1 MLPQANIFSVENQI
15 TCRLAQNS
23 VCCLPINVDRWP
35 GSKISVTNRSYQAKF
50 QVSEKRVGVCE
61 GQLEYERPWIRG
73 LLERVRRGRLALL
86 VALVIAFVALV
97 AGINAWAVLGLLLLL
112 LIAILSPAKA
122 APRTPLPA
130 PVAEVEAPVGRS
142 LLPEVSATL
151 SALDVP
157 VMVLSGDASVLFQN
171 RAAEKA
177 FGEVALG
184 AHISASLRSPGI
196 LDMVRETIATNAP
209 NQIEHSERLPSER
222 VYIVRSSPVELDE
235 SAGERLFVLSFRD
248 ISEVRRID
256 RMRSDF
262 VANASHELRTP
273 LASLRGFIETIQGPA
288 KSDFKAQERFLGI
301 MFDQTTRM
309 SRLVDDLLSL
319 SRLELKSHIAPDQKV
334 DLVPLLGHVKDAL
347 LPLAK
352 DVGVEIALHL
362 PEGKAEVMGDRDELV
377 QVFENLIENAC
388 KYGQE
393 GKSVD
398 VLLKNQQGEP
408 VEVTVV
414 DKGPGIPAEHVPRLT
429 ERFYRVNIED
439 SRSKKGTGLGLA
451 IVKHILTR
459 HRARL
464 IVKSEVGKGTSFT
477 VRF

>member
-1 MLPQANIFSVENQI
+1 MNH
-15 TCRLAQNS
+15 
-23 VCCLPINVDRWP
+23 
-35 GSKISVTNRSYQAKF
+35 GYQAEFEDK
-50 QVSEKRVGVCE
+50 STSRNRE
-61 GQLEYERPWIRG
+61 GQLEDKAPWTRSLIARIRQERP
-73 LLERVRRGRLALL
+73 VLL
-86 VALVIAFVALV
+86 VALLIALIALA
-97 AGINAWAVLGLLLLL
+97 AGANKWVVLGLLLLMIITAL
-112 LIAILSPAKA
+112 WHTVPAALPKVQLEPVPETIE
-122 APRTPLPA
+122 APGNRL
-130 PVAEVEAPVGRS
+130 AEVA
-142 LLPEVSATL
+142 ATL
-151 SALDVP
+151 AALDIP
-157 VMVLSGDASVLFQN
+157 VMVLSGDASVLYQN

-177 FGEVALG
+177 FGEAAIG
-184 AHISASLRSPGI
+184 AHISARLRSPGI
-196 LDMVRETIATNAP
+196 LDMVSETIATNAP

-222 VYIVRSSPVELDE
+222 VYIVRSAPVEFDE
-235 SAGERLFVLSFRD
+235 QQPADERFFVLSFRD

-288 KSDFKAQERFLGI
+288 KNDGKAQERFLGI
-301 MFDQTTRM
+301 MLDQATRM

-334 DLVPLLGHVKDAL
+334 DLVPLLGHVRDSLA
-347 LPLAK
+347 PLAN
-352 DVGVEIALHL
+352 DVGVEIVLHL
-362 PEGKAEVMGDRDELV
+362 PLGKAEVLGDRDELV
-377 QVFENLIENAC
+377 QVFENLMENAC

-393 GKSVD
+393 GKTVD
-398 VLLKNQQGEP
+398 VFLKNAPGEP

-429 ERFYRVNIED
+429 ERFYRVSIED

>member
-1 MLPQANIFSVENQI
+1 MEEQ
-15 TCRLAQNS
+15 T
-23 VCCLPINVDRWP
+23 
-35 GSKISVTNRSYQAKF
+35 
-50 QVSEKRVGVCE
+50 
-61 GQLEYERPWIRG
+61 PWTGKLMARI
-73 LLERVRRGRLALL
+73 GRQSFVLF
-86 VALVIAFVALV
+86 VALAIAVIAFT
-97 AGINAWAVLGLLLLL
+97 AGMNGWGVLGLLLIMV
-112 LIAILSPAKA
+112 IAILCSSP
-122 APRTPLPA
+122 PRASVQP
-130 PVAEVEAPVGRS
+130 PVTADTIEEPIVRS

-151 SALDVP
+151 SALDIP
-157 VMVLSGDASVLFQN
+157 VMVIASDASVLFQN

-177 FGEVALG
+177 FGEVLIG
-184 AHISASLRSPGI
+184 AHISARLRSPGI
-196 LDMVRETIATNAP
+196 LDMVRETIVTNAP

-222 VYIVRSSPVELDE
+222 VYLVRSSPIELGSE
-235 SAGERLFVLSFRD
+235 AGNGERLFMLAFRD
-248 ISEVRRID
+248 ISEVRRLD

-288 KSDFKAQERFLGI
+288 KNDFKAQERFLGI

-319 SRLELKSHIAPDQKV
+319 SRLELKSHIAPDEKV
-334 DLVPLLGHVKDAL
+334 DLVPLLGHVRDAL
-347 LPLAK
+347 LPLAR
-352 DVGVEIALHL
+352 DVGVDIALHL
-362 PEGKAEVMGDRDELV
+362 PEGKAEVSGDRDELV
-377 QVFENLIENAC
+377 QVFENLMENAC

-398 VLLKNQQGEP
+398 VFLKNAPNTP

>member
-1 MLPQANIFSVENQI
+1 MPDEIPWKKSL
-15 TCRLAQNS
+15 LAR
-23 VCCLPINVDRWP
+23 IR
-35 GSKISVTNRSYQAKF
+35 R
-50 QVSEKRVGVCE
+50 
-61 GQLEYERPWIRG
+61 ERPV
-73 LLERVRRGRLALL
+73 LLAAILSAL
-86 VALVIAFVALV
+86 VALAAGMNKWVVLV
-97 AGINAWAVLGLLLLL
+97 LLLVMVLTAL
-112 LIAILSPAKA
+112 FN
-122 APRTPLPA
+122 
-130 PVAEVEAPVGRS
+130 EAPVLKPEPAEPVEPEPEAPPSR
-142 LLPEVSATL
+142 LPDISATL
-151 SALDVP
+151 AGLDIP
-157 VMVLSGDASVLFQN
+157 VMVLSDDASVLFQN

-177 FGEVALG
+177 FGEVTLG
-184 AHISASLRSPGI
+184 AHISARLRSPGV

-209 NQIEHSERLPSER
+209 NQIEHAERLPSER
-222 VYIVRSSPVELDE
+222 VYIVRSAPVEFQAD
-235 SAGERLFVLSFRD
+235 GQRERFFILSFRD

-288 KSDFKAQERFLGI
+288 KNDQKAQAQFLGI

-319 SRLELKSHIAPDQKV
+319 SRLELKSHIAPDEKV
-334 DLVPLLGHVKDAL
+334 DLVPLLGHVRDSL
-347 LPLAK
+347 VPLAR
-352 DVGVEIALHL
+352 DVGVDINLHL
-362 PEGKAEVMGDRDELV
+362 PDGKVEVLGDRDELV
-377 QVFENLIENAC
+377 QVFENLMENAC

-393 GKSVD
+393 GKVVD
-398 VLLKNQQGEP
+398 VRLKNGAGGP
-408 VEVTVV
+408 VEVSII

-429 ERFYRVNIED
+429 ERFYRVSIED

-464 IVKSEVGKGTSFT
+464 IVKSEVGKGTDFT

>member
-1 MLPQANIFSVENQI
+1 MEDKAPW
-15 TCRLAQNS
+15 T
-23 VCCLPINVDRWP
+23 
-35 GSKISVTNRSYQAKF
+35 RSLIARIRQ
-50 QVSEKRVGVCE
+50 
-61 GQLEYERPWIRG
+61 ERP
-73 LLERVRRGRLALL
+73 VLL
-86 VALVIAFVALV
+86 VALLIALIALA
-97 AGINAWAVLGLLLLL
+97 AGANKWVVLGLLLLMIITAL
-112 LIAILSPAKA
+112 WHTVPAALPKVQLEPVPETIE
-122 APRTPLPA
+122 APGNRL
-130 PVAEVEAPVGRS
+130 AEVA
-142 LLPEVSATL
+142 ATL
-151 SALDVP
+151 AALDIP
-157 VMVLSGDASVLFQN
+157 VMVLSGDASVLYQN

-177 FGEVALG
+177 FGEAAIG
-184 AHISASLRSPGI
+184 AHISARLRSPGI
-196 LDMVRETIATNAP
+196 LDMVSETIATNAP
-209 NQIEHSERLPSER
+209 NQIEHFERLPSER
-222 VYIVRSSPVELDE
+222 VYIVRSAPVEFDE
-235 SAGERLFVLSFRD
+235 QQPADERFFVLSFRD

-288 KSDFKAQERFLGI
+288 KNDGKAQERFLGI
-301 MFDQTTRM
+301 MLDQATRM

-334 DLVPLLGHVKDAL
+334 DLVPLLGHVRDSLA
-347 LPLAK
+347 PLAN
-352 DVGVEIALHL
+352 DVGVEIVLHL
-362 PEGKAEVMGDRDELV
+362 PLGKAEVLGDRDELV
-377 QVFENLIENAC
+377 QVFENLMENAC

-393 GKSVD
+393 GKTVD
-398 VLLKNQQGEP
+398 VFLKNAPGEP

-429 ERFYRVNIED
+429 ERFYRVSIED

>member
-1 MLPQANIFSVENQI
+1 LEDKAPW
-15 TCRLAQNS
+15 T
-23 VCCLPINVDRWP
+23 
-35 GSKISVTNRSYQAKF
+35 RSLIARIRQ
-50 QVSEKRVGVCE
+50 
-61 GQLEYERPWIRG
+61 ERP
-73 LLERVRRGRLALL
+73 VLL
-86 VALVIAFVALV
+86 VALLIALIALA
-97 AGINAWAVLGLLLLL
+97 AGANKWVVLGLLLLMIITAL
-112 LIAILSPAKA
+112 WHTVPAALPKVQLEPVPETIE
-122 APRTPLPA
+122 APGNRL
-130 PVAEVEAPVGRS
+130 AEVAAA
-142 LLPEVSATL
+142 LA
-151 SALDVP
+151 ALDIP
-157 VMVLSGDASVLFQN
+157 VMVLSGDASVLYQN

-177 FGEVALG
+177 FGEAAIG
-184 AHISASLRSPGI
+184 AHISARLRSPGI
-196 LDMVRETIATNAP
+196 LDMVSETIATNAP

-222 VYIVRSSPVELDE
+222 VYIVRSAPVEFDE
-235 SAGERLFVLSFRD
+235 QQPADERFFVLSFRD

-288 KSDFKAQERFLGI
+288 KNDGKAQERFLGI
-301 MFDQTTRM
+301 MLDQATRM

-334 DLVPLLGHVKDAL
+334 DLVPLLGHVRDSLA
-347 LPLAK
+347 PLAN
-352 DVGVEIALHL
+352 DVGVEIVLHL
-362 PEGKAEVMGDRDELV
+362 PLGKAEVLGDRDELV
-377 QVFENLIENAC
+377 QVFENLMENAC

-393 GKSVD
+393 GKTVD
-398 VLLKNQQGEP
+398 VFLKNAPGEP

-429 ERFYRVNIED
+429 ERFYRVSIED

>member
-1 MLPQANIFSVENQI
+1 MK
-15 TCRLAQNS
+15 R
-23 VCCLPINVDRWP
+23 
-35 GSKISVTNRSYQAKF
+35 GYQAEFEYK
-50 QVSEKRVGVCE
+50 EKRIDAVRGS
-61 GQLEYERPWIRG
+61 LEDEMPWTKSLLARIRRERPVLLATLLSALVALAAGMNKWI
-73 LLERVRRGRLALL
+73 VLALL
-86 VALVIAFVALV
+86 LVMIFTSLF
-97 AGINAWAVLGLLLLL
+97 N
-112 LIAILSPAKA
+112 
-122 APRTPLPA
+122 
-130 PVAEVEAPVGRS
+130 EAPVIRPDVAEPIEPEPEVLPS
-142 LLPEVSATL
+142 RLPEVSATL
-151 SALDVP
+151 AGLDIP
-157 VMVLSGDASVLFQN
+157 VMVLSEDASVLFQN

-184 AHISASLRSPGI
+184 SHISARLRSPGV

-222 VYIVRSSPVELDE
+222 VYIVRSAPVEFKDDD
-235 SAGERLFVLSFRD
+235 GRNERYYILSFRD
-248 ISEVRRID
+248 ISEIRRID

-288 KSDFKAQERFLGI
+288 KNDPKAQARFLGI

-319 SRLELKSHIAPDQKV
+319 SRLELKSHIAPDEKV
-334 DLVPLLGHVKDAL
+334 DLVPLLGHVRDSL
-347 LPLAK
+347 VPLAK
-352 DVGVEIALHL
+352 DVGVSINLHL
-362 PEGKAEVMGDRDELV
+362 PDGKVEVLGDRDELV
-377 QVFENLIENAC
+377 QVFENLMENAC

-393 GKSVD
+393 GEVVD
-398 VLLKNQQGEP
+398 VWLKNGSGQP
-408 VEVTVV
+408 VEVSVV
-414 DKGPGIPAEHVPRLT
+414 DRGPGIPAEHVPRLT
-429 ERFYRVNIED
+429 ERFYRVSIED

-464 IVKSEVGKGTSFT
+464 IVKSEVGKGTEFT

>member
-1 MLPQANIFSVENQI
+1 MI
-15 TCRLAQNS
+15 R
-23 VCCLPINVDRWP
+23 
-35 GSKISVTNRSYQAKF
+35 GYQAEFEDK
-50 QVSEKRVGVCE
+50 STSRDCE
-61 GQLEYERPWIRG
+61 GQLEDETPWTRSVIARIRQERA
-73 LLERVRRGRLALL
+73 VLL
-86 VALVIAFVALV
+86 VALLTALIALA
-97 AGINAWAVLGLLLLL
+97 AGANKWAVLGLLTVMVVTALWH
-112 LIAILSPAKA
+112 
-122 APRTPLPA
+122 APSVA
-130 PVAEVEAPVGRS
+130 PEERQEPVPEVVDISRS
-142 LLPEVSATL
+142 RLGEVSAIL
-151 SALDVP
+151 AALDIP
-157 VMVLSGDASVLFQN
+157 VMVLSGDASVLYQN

-177 FGEVALG
+177 FGEAAIG
-184 AHISASLRSPGI
+184 AHISARLRSPGI
-196 LDMVRETIATNAP
+196 LDMIGETIATNAP

-222 VYIVRSSPVELDE
+222 VYIVRSAPVELD
-235 SAGERLFVLSFRD
+235 GQQPTDERFFLLSFRD

-288 KSDFKAQERFLGI
+288 RNDAKAQERFLGI
-301 MFDQTTRM
+301 MLDQATRM

-319 SRLELKSHIAPDQKV
+319 SRLELKSHIAPDEKV
-334 DLVPLLGHVKDAL
+334 DLVPLLGHVRDSL
-347 LPLAK
+347 VPLAN

-362 PEGKAEVMGDRDELV
+362 PEGKAEVLGDRDELV
-377 QVFENLIENAC
+377 QVFENLMENAC

-393 GKSVD
+393 GKTVD
-398 VLLKNQQGEP
+398 VFLKNGSGEP

-429 ERFYRVNIED
+429 ERFYRVSIED